1 MKRNHGTTKRIAA
14 DALFTALGLIVFLIE
29 SLFPPLF
36 IPGAKMGL
44 ANIFSLAALVLYGPA
59 DAFAVVAARTLLGS
73 MFAGNIA
80 SLMYSLTGGCAAMA
94 VSAIL
99 IYALYPKV
107 SIIAVSIVA
116 AIMHNIVQNLVF
128 VGISQTALTFSYMPY
143 LALLGILSGA
153 IVGLAVMLIFKRV
166 PLSVFERACGQKLE
180 GKTQLMALLDKH
192 RAAQ

>member
-153 IVGLAVMLIFKRV
+153 IVGAVVSIIFKKI
-166 PLSVFERACGQKLE
+166 PESVFARLTRSGVA
-180 GKTQLMALLDKH
+180 
-192 RAAQ
+192 

>member
-128 VGISQTALTFSYMPY
+128 VGIPD
-143 LALLGILSGA
+143 GA
-153 IVGLAVMLIFKRV
+153 FGLHLHTR
-166 PLSVFERACGQKLE
+166 
-180 GKTQLMALLDKH
+180 DK
-192 RAAQ
+192 

>member
-36 IPGAKMGL
+36 ILGAKMGL

-99 IYALYPKV
+99 IYTLYPKV

-180 GKTQLMALLDKH
+180 GKTCEKQ
-192 RAAQ
+192 